1 MTQKIHSVLVLTIV
15 GLLPGPAFADPAPE
29 ASPTPAPSPA
39 LAPETA
45 PSPLDALHLE
55 FTGLLQTR
63 YQIVERDELG
73 VNEPSFLVRRARAQ
87 VELEPMRHLTLTLE
101 GELASREPLRDAFVR
116 YRFDKAFEVTAGHF
130 KRPFG
135 ATELDSGWEV
145 VASERGIASD
155 RLHAENLAGRD
166 VGAMIGGRWKRALG
180 LRWAIGAFDGEGGEP
195 VEDVAAR
202 LSVSPGPATVG
213 GAATY
218 SRGRKLGTAYDA
230 GLREA
235 WAFEGDVT
243 LELAPLFARVEVF
256 AGENRERTHED
267 HFGRFFGVLGVAAV
281 RIALPGCV
289 ALEPGVKVERF
300 DSSVSYGDDAV
311 LMVSPLLR
319 AHFGEHLQ
327 LLLEGNFVFAD
338 EFIVPSFVP
347 PQRTFVIQL
356 GART

>member
-1 MTQKIHSVLVLTIV
+1 LTQTIHSALVLTIV
-15 GLLPGPAFADPAPE
+15 VLLPGPAFADPAP
-29 ASPTPAPSPA
+29 AP
-39 LAPETA
+39 APETA
-45 PSPLDALHLE
+45 PSLLEALHLE
-55 FTGLLQTR
+55 VTGLLQTR
-63 YQIVERDELG
+63 YQVVERDELG
-73 VNEPSFLVRRARAQ
+73 VNEPTFLVRRARAQ
-87 VELEPMRHLTLTLE
+87 IEIEPMKHLTLTLE

-145 VASERGIASD
+145 VTSERGIASD

-195 VEDVAAR
+195 VEDLAAR
-202 LSVSPGPATVG
+202 LSVSPGPVTVG
-213 GAATY
+213 GAVTY
-218 SRGRKLGTAYDA
+218 SRGRALATSGTTYDP

-235 WAFEGDVT
+235 WAFEGDAT
-243 LELAPLFARVEVF
+243 LELAPVFARVEVF

-267 HFGRFFGVLGVAAV
+267 HFGRFFGVSGVAAV
-281 RIALPGCV
+281 RITLPGCV

-300 DSSVSYGDDAV
+300 DSSVTYGDDAV

>member
-1 MTQKIHSVLVLTIV
+1 MTQTFQSVLVLTI
-15 GLLPGPAFADPAPE
+15 GALLPEAAFADLDPA
-29 ASPTPAPSPA
+29 PAPSPF
-39 LAPETA
+39 E
-45 PSPLDALHLE
+45 ALHLE
-55 FTGLLQTR
+55 VTGLLQTR

-73 VNEPSFLVRRARAQ
+73 VNEPTFLVRRARAQ
-87 VELEPMRHLTLTLE
+87 IELEPMEHLTLTLE
-101 GELASREPLRDAFVR
+101 GELASREPIRDAFVR

-145 VASERGIASD
+145 RTSERGIASD

-166 VGAMIGGRWKRALG
+166 VGAMLGGRVKRLWG

-195 VEDVAAR
+195 VEDLAAR
-202 LSVSPGPATVG
+202 LSVSPGPVTIG
-213 GAATY
+213 GAVTY
-218 SRGRKLGTAYDA
+218 SRGRAPSEPGDPTYDP

-235 WAFEGDVT
+235 WAIEGDAT
-243 LELAPLFARVEVF
+243 LELAPLHARVEVF
-256 AGENRERTHED
+256 AGDNREVTHRDAERIRPD
-267 HFGRFFGVLGVAAV
+267 HYGRFLGVLGLAAV

-289 ALEPGVKVERF
+289 ALEPGAKVERF
-300 DSSVSYGDDAV
+300 DSSVTYGDDAV